1 MQSSETARLTVDG
14 KNFDFPVNVATTG
27 ERAIDISKLRA
38 QTGYVTLDDGLAN
51 TAACESA
58 ITYIDG
64 EKGILQYRGIP
75 IETLAESSTFIETAY
90 LIIYGELPTRK
101 EMSDFSQKVLRNA
114 SLHEGMMHFFDG
126 GFPFTAHP
134 MAILSSLLNSVG
146 CYYPH
151 MVTNQREQ
159 DLEHFNDAAAL
170 LLSKVRTIAAMA
182 YRMKNGLPMIY
193 PKRDLGYSQNFLHMM
208 FTEPYHEYYPHDDIT
223 KALDLILLLHGD
235 HEQNCSTST
244 VRVVASAG
252 ANLFSSVSA
261 GVSALWGPLHGGAN
275 QQVIQMLQKIHDSG
289 GDVDKFVADA
299 RAGKFRL
306 MGFGHRLYKTYD
318 PRAKILRKSAEKV
331 LQIVKKKD
339 PLLDIAQRLEEK
351 ARADS
356 YFIDR
361 NLYPNVDFYSG
372 LILKAIGIPVDM
384 FTVMFAIGRMPG
396 WIAHWYEVA
405 SQTKG
410 RITRP
415 RQIYVGHTER
425 NYVKMRNRDGEN
437 SSDYESDEHKSLGT
451 GASENASARA

>member
-1 MQSSETARLTVDG
+1 MQTSETARLTIG
-14 KNFDFPVNVATTG
+14 TNNYDFPVVQATTG
-27 ERAIDISKLRA
+27 EKAIDISKLRA
-38 QTGYVTLDDGLAN
+38 QTGYTTIDDGLAN
-51 TAACESA
+51 TAACTSE

-64 EKGILQYRGIP
+64 EKGILEYRGIP
-75 IETLAESSTFIETAY
+75 IETLAENSTFIETAY
-90 LIIYGELPTRK
+90 LIIYGNLPTRK
-101 EMSDFSQKVLRNA
+101 QMSDFSQKVLRNA
-114 SLHEGMMHFFDG
+114 SLHEAMMHFFDG

-134 MAILSSLLNSVG
+134 MAILSAMLNSVG

-151 MVTNQREQ
+151 MVTNHREQ

-244 VRVVASAG
+244 VRVVASSG

-261 GVSALWGPLHGGAN
+261 GVCALWGPLHGGAN
-275 QQVIQMLQKIHDSG
+275 QQVIQMLEKIHQSG
-289 GDVDKFVADA
+289 GDVDAFI
-299 RAGKFRL
+299 AGAKKGDYRL

-318 PRAKILRKSAEKV
+318 PRAKILRESAEKV
-331 LQIVKKKD
+331 LQVVKLKD

-415 RQIYVGHTER
+415 RQIYTGYER
-425 NYVKMRNRDGEN
+425 RDYIKMRNRDGEN
-437 SSDYESDEHKSLGT
+437 SSDYESDEHKSLG
-451 GASENASARA
+451 GGSSENASARA

>member
-1 MQSSETARLTVDG
+1 MQDSQTAKLTVG
-14 KNFDFPVNVATTG
+14 SNTYEFPIETATTG
-27 ERAIDISKLRA
+27 EKAIDIGKLRA
-38 QTGYVTLDDGLAN
+38 RTGLVTLDDGLAN
-51 TAACESA
+51 TAACKSA

-75 IETLAESSTFIETAY
+75 IETLAEQSTFTETAY
-90 LIIYGELPTRK
+90 LIIYGELPTRRQ
-101 EMSDFSQKVLRNA
+101 MSDFAQKVLKNA

-146 CYYPH
+146 CYYPY
-151 MVTNQREQ
+151 MVTNHREQ

-170 LLSKVRTIAAMA
+170 LISKVRTIAAMA

-193 PKRDLGYSQNFLHMM
+193 PKRNLGYSQNFLHMM
-208 FTEPYHEYYPHDDIT
+208 FSEPYHEYYPNDEIS

-244 VRVVASAG
+244 VRTVASSG

-275 QQVIQMLQKIHDSG
+275 QQVIQMLQHIHD
-289 GDVDKFVADA
+289 
-299 RAGKFRL
+299 AGIKVEDYVEGAKKGQYRL

-318 PRAKILRKSAEKV
+318 PRAVILRSAAGRV
-331 LQIVKKKD
+331 LDVIKTRD
-339 PLLDIAQRLEEK
+339 PLLDIARHLEEK
-351 ARADS
+351 ARSDS
-356 YFIDR
+356 YFIER

-372 LILKAIGIPVDM
+372 LILKAIGIPIDM

-405 SQTKG
+405 SQVKG

-415 RQIYVGHTER
+415 RQIYTGYTTR
-425 NYVKMRNRDGEN
+425 GYVKMRNRDWEN
-437 SSDYESDEHKSLGT
+437 SSDYELEDNK
-451 GASENASARA
+451 GAQSKE